1 MLEKACSLGAT
12 LKSQT
17 PVIGFIQNGN
27 HITGIQTPEGV
38 LNADAVV
45 LACGTGITPLLDT
58 LGIPLP
64 ILASPAI
71 LLRFS
76 TENHLINTLISGHDV
91 EARHAR
97 NGDILAA
104 EDYPLSGNTDNV
116 AAETLAAMKTG
127 LNGAASLHLLSQS
140 VGQRPVPEDGCP
152 VIGFVDDISGVYV
165 AVMHPAVTC
174 AATLGRMVSEELISG
189 NNPEIPAIYRPARIL
204 K

>member
-1 MLEKACSLGAT
+1 M
-12 LKSQT
+12 
-17 PVIGFIQNGN
+17 
-27 HITGIQTPEGV
+27 
-38 LNADAVV
+38 
-45 LACGTGITPLLDT
+45 
-58 LGIPLP
+58 P

-71 LLRFS
+71 LLRLS
-76 TENHLINTLISGHDV
+76 TEKHLINTLISGHDI

-104 EDYPLSGNTDNV
+104 EDYPSSGNTDNV

-127 LNGAASLHLLSQS
+127 LNDAGAVYLLSQS

-152 VIGFVDDISGVYV
+152 VIGFIDEMPGVYV

-189 NNPEIPAIYRPARIL
+189 NNPEIPVIYRPGRIISDP
-204 K
+204 KQP

>member
-1 MLEKACSLGAT
+1 M
-12 LKSQT
+12 
-17 PVIGFIQNGN
+17 
-27 HITGIQTPEGV
+27 
-38 LNADAVV
+38 
-45 LACGTGITPLLDT
+45 
-58 LGIPLP
+58 P

-76 TENHLINTLISGHDV
+76 TEKHLINTLISGHDV

-127 LNGAASLHLLSQS
+127 LNGAASLHLLNQS
-140 VGQRPVPEDGCP
+140 VGLRPVPEDGCP
-152 VIGFVDDISGVYV
+152 VIGFIDEMPGVYV

-189 NNPEIPAIYRPARIL
+189 NNPEIPAIYRSARFTADQ
-204 K
+204 KQS